1 VPHYSGQQQHPP
13 PHTTTAGGSG
23 LYINPRYNNS
33 SKTDIG
39 TRLHVGHRHIVGGTA
54 PVAEPQEMIVIDYA
68 DGADAARLHH
78 HPHHH
83 HRHNHERLGSGS
95 SAIRDP
101 IQVRVITQ

>member
-13 PHTTTAGGSG
+13 HSSAG

-39 TRLHVGHRHIVGGTA
+39 TRLHVVGHRHSGTA

-68 DGADAARLHH
+68 DGADARLHP
-78 HPHHH
+78 HPHHHH

-95 SAIRDP
+95 SAVRDP
-101 IQVRVITQ
+101 IQVRVIAQ